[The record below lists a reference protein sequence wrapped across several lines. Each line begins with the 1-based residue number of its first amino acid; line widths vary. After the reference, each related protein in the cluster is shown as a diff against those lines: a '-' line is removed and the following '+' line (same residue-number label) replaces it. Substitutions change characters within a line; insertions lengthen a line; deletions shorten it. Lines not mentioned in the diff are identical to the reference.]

1 MKKFLTVIAF
11 FQLQCAGP
19 VININLEPVD
29 DWKTNIYYYQGTP
42 IAVSKLKNS
51 ILTTYAVKTPS
62 SQYQL
67 FLSAKNLSEKN
78 ILLSH
83 DDVSVILNTK
93 VGQIESETL
102 DPNEVLSKKIRADNL
117 ELGLMAMN
125 AALSQVSTTSGTVGG
140 NQVNLTTTQSGYNLA
155 NAQIL
160 EQKSSNAKGSTVN
173 LRNSLLFK
181 NTVLPNQEVS
191 GLVYIK
197 GLPGFIRTSTGNV
210 STSGI
215 KVLGFGVNV
224 KVGDDFHIISY
235 NMP

>member
-102 DPNEVLSKKIRADNL
+102 NPNEVLSKKIRADNL

-181 NTVLPNQEVS
+181 N
-191 GLVYIK
+191 
-197 GLPGFIRTSTGNV
+197 
-210 STSGI
+210 
-215 KVLGFGVNV
+215 
-224 KVGDDFHIISY
+224 
-235 NMP
+235 